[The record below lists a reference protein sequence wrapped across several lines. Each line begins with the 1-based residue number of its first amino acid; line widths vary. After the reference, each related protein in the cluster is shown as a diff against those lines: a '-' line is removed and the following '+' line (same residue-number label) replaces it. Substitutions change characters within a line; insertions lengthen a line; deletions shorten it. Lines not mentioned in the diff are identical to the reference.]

1 MNDEYDD
8 IVLVKKKKKKK
19 KNKNTK
25 TYIIV
30 CILAVI
36 CAIIAFFVIRYFYK
50 STKTISFDDYEVYQY
65 FSGVKYNYTGT
76 ATFED
81 KILTGMTDKGKKVEI
96 DDTPIY
102 YQSID
107 NECIIPITM
116 GLFFLNERGINYRIN
131 YFSKLETEISNGDEL
146 SFIDYNN
153 KKMYISESFLYN
165 GKDMYVFPYSATI
178 KVEGKEYQIS
188 PLSYVIVNYKD
199 SVEIYDKVKDEY
211 FYIDGIKEDVMATI
225 KGIRVNLSTDMIVY
239 ESGERLLIKNVNK
252 LNQFEG

>member
-1 MNDEYDD
+1 
-8 IVLVKKKKKKK
+8 
-19 KNKNTK
+19 
-25 TYIIV
+25 
-30 CILAVI
+30 
-36 CAIIAFFVIRYFYK
+36 
-50 STKTISFDDYEVYQY
+50 
-65 FSGVKYNYTGT
+65 
-76 ATFED
+76 
-81 KILTGMTDKGKKVEI
+81 
-96 DDTPIY
+96 
-102 YQSID
+102 
-107 NECIIPITM
+107 M

-211 FYIDGIKEDVMATI
+211 SYIDGIKEDVMATI

-239 ESGERLLIKNVNK
+239 ETGERLLIKNVNK